1 MNMSFVFKINKI
13 LSKYTYR
20 VLYPILYKA
29 FKNKKINLPILN
41 ASQEFF

>member
-20 VLYPILYKA
+20 VLYPILYKV
-29 FKNKKINLPILN
+29 FKK
-41 ASQEFF
+41 QEN